1 MAKELKGHLQGQGL
15 RIALVVARFNEFVT
29 HRLLEGA
36 HQGLLSHGVAE
47 EDITIAWVPGS
58 LELGLAAK
66 ALLETQKYDA
76 VVCLGTVIR
85 GETTHYDLV
94 AGQTASGIARLAL
107 DTGVPVT
114 FGVLTTE
121 NVEQAINRAGGKL
134 GNKGYDAAVAAIEMT
149 NLLRLIRGT

>member
-1 MAKELKGHLQGQGL
+1 M
-15 RIALVVARFNEFVT
+15 
-29 HRLLEGA
+29 
-36 HQGLLSHGVAE
+36 SHGVAE

-85 GETTHYDLV
+85 GETTHYDLE